1 MYYKYKIKK
10 LSGKT
15 EIRNLKFAIFFNK
28 RSKENKIKKS
38 EKKIRVVKIIP
49 ISIFFSIL
57 LFSISF
63 YSDICDSSIHS

>member
-10 LSGKT
+10 LSSKT
-15 EIRNLKFAIFFNK
+15 EIQNLKFAIFFNK
-28 RSKENKIKKS
+28 SSKENKIKKS
-38 EKKIRVVKIIP
+38 EKKIRVVKIIS

-57 LFSISF
+57 HFLIFF